1 MSASSTGVPNVL
13 IVEDEMVLRMR
24 AVDIVEDAGFRS
36 VEAVNADEAMSILES
51 RSDISLLF
59 TDIQMPGSMDGLKLA
74 HAVHSRWPD
83 IKIILVSGQ
92 VKPSDAERPADSR
105 FFGKPLGDAANDHRI
120 AGDGGRRRAENRS
133 KAARS
138 AQADEHRHAAAA
150 PIDPPLSAHEAA
162 LSAENDSL
170 RLLLEQAGIDAKALL
185 AQAGIDAKEREA
197 ADKLQKLILG
207 ELHHRIKNTLATV
220 SAIASQSFRAAPSIE
235 HGQKAMEGRLAALG
249 RAHDLLMQIS
259 WSNASLTHTLSGA
272 TEPYESQGT
281 RRFHFN
287 GPDIRITSG
296 AVIALAMTFNELCT
310 NTTKF
315 GALSVPTGRVEI
327 AWTID
332 DDKQRMRLTW
342 TEKGGPPVQPPE
354 RRSFGTRMME
364 SLGQQLNGQVQ
375 LRYDPTGFV
384 YALDVPLGSLIAAA
398 DDRDHR
404 HALGRR
410 SVFRLTAFD
419 GSSAVNAAA
428 CCNSRRNS
436 SRRSW
441 IEAMTSPVAC
451 PSPIN
456 AASDNCRLASMVSG
470 TASVTPIR

>member
-1 MSASSTGVPNVL
+1 MSAGSTEVPNVL
-13 IVEDEMVLRMR
+13 IVEDEMMLRMR

-74 HAVHSRWPD
+74 HTVHNRWPD

-92 VKPSDAERPADSR
+92 MNPSEAERPADSR
-105 FFGKPLGDAANDHRI
+105 FFGKPLGDAANDYRI
-120 AGDGGRRRAENRS
+120 ADHGRSWRAKDRS
-133 KAARS
+133 KP
-138 AQADEHRHAAAA
+138 DHWPVEEIVHAAV
-150 PIDPPLSAHEAA
+150 PVPGRSIEPPLSAHEAV

-170 RLLLEQAGIDAKALL
+170 RVLLEQAGIDAKVLL

-220 SAIASQSFRAAPSIE
+220 SAIASQSFRAATSIE

-259 WSNASLTHTLSGA
+259 WSNASLIHTFSGA
-272 TEPYESQGT
+272 TEPFESQGA

-315 GALSVPTGRVEI
+315 GALSIPTGRVEI

-332 DDKQRMRLTW
+332 DEKQRLRLTW
-342 TEKGGPPVQPPE
+342 TERGGPSVTPPE

-364 SLGQQLNGQVQ
+364 SLGQQLNGQVR
-375 LRYDPTGFV
+375 LSYDPTGFV

-398 DDRDHR
+398 
-404 HALGRR
+404 
-410 SVFRLTAFD
+410 
-419 GSSAVNAAA
+419 
-428 CCNSRRNS
+428 
-436 SRRSW
+436 
-441 IEAMTSPVAC
+441 
-451 PSPIN
+451 
-456 AASDNCRLASMVSG
+456 
-470 TASVTPIR
+470 